1 MTTLAALQLALALLP
16 LVTTGLTQFIQFI
29 DSLRLALQQSG
40 EWTEAQELDYR
51 RALFAKLGDPAY
63 APDPGP

>member
-40 EWTEAQELDYR
+40 EWTEAQEQDYR